1 MSEIADHTEWTRTY
15 TGIRPLRREGRI
27 ILEAEM
33 AKTDARTIDDWA
45 KQRTVAR
52 REKNLVALLAVRGE
66 IESGLDAGY
75 TARTVW
81 LYLYEQGRI
90 PCKYGTFLKFVNRQI
105 RQPPPAKVPVAPS
118 KPTPVTPEVKKGPVF
133 NPPEKLPGF
142 YFNPIPCKEDL
153 I

>member
-1 MSEIADHTEWTRTY
+1 
-15 TGIRPLRREGRI
+15 
-27 ILEAEM
+27 M
-33 AKTDARTIDDWA
+33 AKIDAESINEWA

-81 LYLYEQGRI
+81 LHLYEQGRI

-105 RQPPPAKVPVAPS
+105 RQPLPAKMPVTPG
-118 KPTPVTPEVKKGPVF
+118 KPTPVTPAVKKGAVF
-133 NPPEKLPGF
+133 NPPEKPPGF